1 MSAQLRT
8 HSRLIN
14 VSCRQMPDALT
25 RNRIL
30 GDISDIY
37 VAIIEA
43 KLIWS
48 TTVLDLRHLVITV
61 KNVKS

>member
-1 MSAQLRT
+1 
-8 HSRLIN
+8 
-14 VSCRQMPDALT
+14 MPDALT